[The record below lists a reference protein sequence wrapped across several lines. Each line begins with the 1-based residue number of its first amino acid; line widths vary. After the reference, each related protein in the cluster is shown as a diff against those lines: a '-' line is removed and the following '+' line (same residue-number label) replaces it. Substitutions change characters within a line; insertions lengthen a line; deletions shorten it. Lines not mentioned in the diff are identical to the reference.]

1 VATIAQIREGI
12 ATNLRTIAGLRTTD
26 TVPDNPQPPVAIV
39 SPSSIQYDLSF
50 QRGLDLHNFVVMI
63 IVGRASERNAQR
75 TLDLFCAGTGASS
88 VKAAIESNRTLTGL
102 VQDLRV
108 TSMRNYGSTV
118 IGETTYLA
126 VEFDL
131 VVYTQ

>member
-1 VATIAQIREGI
+1 MATIAQMRTGI
-12 ATNLRTIAGLRTTD
+12 ATNLATISGLRTTE
-26 TVPDNPQPPVAIV
+26 TIPDNPQPPVAVIA
-39 SPSSIQYDLSF
+39 PTSIEYDLTF
-50 QRGLDLHNFVVMI
+50 ARGLDQYNFTVTVV
-63 IVGRASERNAQR
+63 VARASERQAQR
-75 TLDLFCAGTGASS
+75 LLDAFCAGSGASS
-88 VKAAIESNRTLTGL
+88 VKTAIESNRTLSGL

-108 TSMRNYGSTV
+108 TAMRNYGTTT

>member
-1 VATIAQIREGI
+1 MASIASIRSGI
-12 ATNLRTIAGLRTTD
+12 AANLSSISGLRTTD
-26 TVPDNPQPPVAIV
+26 TVPDNPQPPVAIIQ
-39 SPSSIQYDLSF
+39 PSSIDYDRAM
-50 QRGLDLHNFVVMI
+50 QRGLDQYNFVVTI
-63 IVGRASERNAQR
+63 IVGRASERQAQR
-75 TLDLFCAGTGASS
+75 LLDLFCEGTGSS
-88 VKAAIESNRTLTGL
+88 SAKTAIESDRTLSGL

-108 TSMRNYGSTV
+108 IAMRNYGTTA